1 MSKNF
6 FIILLAGLLIIALF
20 KLGCG
25 KNQPNNDHVIDSLG
39 VAIMLKNDTIGELQ
53 LQLNNLDA
61 AYGILKQ
68 QKQTIKYETKTIW
81 QTKYITDSTINAYS
95 DTTTI
100 RKFIERFYS
109 F

>member
-6 FIILLAGLLIIALF
+6 IIALFAGLLIVSL
-20 KLGCG
+20 LTRGCG
-25 KNQPNNDHVIDSLG
+25 KNAPNNDHVIDSLG

-61 AYGILKQ
+61 AYGILKKE
-68 QKQTIKYETKTIW
+68 KQTIKYETKTIW

-100 RKFIERFYS
+100 RNFIERFYTN
-109 F
+109 